1 MLPLA
6 GIRVIEL
13 GQNLAGPY
21 CGFILACLGAEV
33 VKVERPG
40 GGDDARGWGP
50 PFVDDTAAIFHAVN
64 ANKASITV
72 DFKDAGQLAWLRE
85 RIGAAD
91 AVFHNLRPG
100 VVDGLGLDGA
110 SLTAAHPRLVYC
122 NLSAFGATGPMKHL
136 PGYEPM
142 VQAIASLMWL
152 SGEEG
157 APPYR
162 IGTHILDHG
171 TGMWAAIGILAAL
184 VRRAATG
191 RGGIVDA
198 SLFETGLGWVATH
211 IARYKAGGGLPQ
223 RHPSGANAVVVF
235 QAFETTN
242 GPLVIAAANDRLF
255 AKLATVLGR
264 PAWIDDPRYRTNR
277 DRVAHREEL
286 VAAVAAIVATD
297 TKGAWID
304 RLEAVGVPCAPVH
317 TLEETLAMEQV
328 AALGILQR
336 VPGLD
341 LPLLG
346 LPLSFDGDRPPLVRR
361 APAVGEDN
369 DRAGPQSSEGSSGSS
384 RQVGKHQNE

>member
-6 GIRVIEL
+6 GLRVIEL

-40 GGDDARGWGP
+40 AGDDARGWGP
-50 PFVDDTAAIFHAVN
+50 PFVDDTAAMFYAVN
-64 ANKASITV
+64 ANKSSVAV
-72 DFKDAGQLAWLRE
+72 DFKDPGQLDWLARE
-85 RIGAAD
+85 IGRSD

-100 VVDGLGLDGA
+100 VVDQLGLDGA
-110 SLTAAHPRLVYC
+110 TLTGRHPRLVYA
-122 NLSAFGATGPMKHL
+122 NLSAFGRTGPMQHL

-142 VQAIASLMWL
+142 VQAVSSLMWL

-184 VRRAATG
+184 VRRAETG

-211 IARYKAGGGLPQ
+211 IARYNAGGGLPQ

-235 QAFETTN
+235 EGFETKN
-242 GPLVIAAANDRLF
+242 GPLIIAAANDRLF
-255 AKLATVLGR
+255 AKLAGVLGH
-264 PAWIDDPRYRTNR
+264 PEWAEDPRYRSNR
-277 DRVAHREEL
+277 DRVAHKKEL
-286 VAAVAAIVATD
+286 IGKVAEIVATE
-297 TKGAWID
+297 TKGTWID
-304 RLEAVGVPCAPVH
+304 RLEAAGVPCAPVH

-328 AALGILQR
+328 AALGILQQ
-336 VPGLD
+336 VPDLD
-341 LPLLG
+341 LPLLA
-346 LPLSFDGDRPPLVRR
+346 LPLSFDGARPPLTRR
-361 APAVGEDN
+361 APAAGADN
-369 DRAGPQSSEGSSGSS
+369 ARLGVPPKD
-384 RQVGKHQNE
+384 

>member
-1 MLPLA
+1 MLPLT

-33 VKVERPG
+33 IKVERPG

-50 PFVDDTAAIFHAVN
+50 PFVDDTAAVFHAVN

-72 DFKDAGQLAWLRE
+72 DFTDAGQLDWLAKQ
-85 RIGAAD
+85 IGRSD

-100 VVDGLGLDGA
+100 VVDKLGLDGA
-110 SLTAAHPRLVYC
+110 TLTAANPRLVYA
-122 NLSAFGATGPMKHL
+122 NLSAFGRTGPMRHL

-142 VQAIASLMWL
+142 VQAVSSLMWL

-184 VRRAATG
+184 LRRAETG

-211 IARYKAGGGLPQ
+211 IARYKAGGGLPR

-235 QAFETTN
+235 EGFETRN
-242 GPLVIAAANDRLF
+242 GPLIIAAANDRLF
-255 AKLATVLGR
+255 AKLAGALGR
-264 PAWIDDPRYRTNR
+264 PEWGDDPRYKTNR
-277 DRVAHREEL
+277 DRVAHKDEL
-286 VAAVAAIVATD
+286 IAQVAAIIATE
-297 TKGAWID
+297 TKGTWID
-304 RLEAVGVPCAPVH
+304 RLEAAGVPCAPIQ
-317 TLEETLAMEQV
+317 TLDETLSMEQV
-328 AALGILQR
+328 AALDILQQ
-336 VPGLD
+336 VPGHE
-341 LPLLG
+341 LPLLA
-346 LPLSFDGDRPPLVRR
+346 LPLSFDGERPPLTRR
-361 APAVGEDN
+361 APAIGQDN
-369 DRAGPQSSEGSSGSS
+369 ARLGAPIDNS
-384 RQVGKHQNE
+384 